1 MKALVFSWLIFFCA
15 SPLWANSLSYV
26 HFGSLPD
33 VAGVELSP
41 SGKKI
46 SSVIRVDVDQTQ
58 GMAVE
63 VTDLE
68 TKEKKMVLF
77 TDNQKYIIHWT
88 RWKDDHTLLV
98 GVFYPSRR
106 DTWLGSGQARFKT
119 RETRMMIID
128 TESGQVTT
136 PFSKA
141 FLKKY
146 RVQPSAMDQVVD
158 LLPEDPDHI
167 LMAFPT
173 NETLRDGRMGKGISG
188 VFKVNIHNQRAQR
201 IQDSMD
207 FVVSWMTDQQHR
219 VRVGFYYHFLEGT
232 RKFLVFNLA
241 DGKWLELWPHTAF
254 GEDSVEVLGFGLD
267 PNELYIRAYHEG
279 RLAIFKV
286 DLADQTLKRE
296 LVLADPHYDVN
307 GALIYSPLTR
317 DVVGITH
324 AQEGGGYTFFD
335 ADAQQL
341 QAAVDRALP
350 ATKNAIVSI
359 SGDAQ
364 KYLVLAN
371 SDVDSGTFYLG
382 QRSPARLDAIAYR
395 YKHLVPE
402 LMVPVKR
409 YDYEARD
416 GLKIEGY
423 LALPKHKPA
432 KNLPTIIF
440 PHGGPISRST
450 DNFDPWTQYFANKG
464 YAVLQ
469 MNFRGSSGQGLEF
482 RNAGLQN
489 WGQEMQDDVE
499 DGARKLIADGI
510 ADPKSVCIVGASYG
524 GYAALM
530 GAVKTPD
537 FYRCAVSIAGVS
549 NVLELV
555 RDNRIFWSRYNVV
568 DEQVGKDA
576 SHLRSISPVNQADK
590 IKVPVLLVH
599 GDSDRQVDIKHSEQM
614 RDALTKAGKDVT
626 YLELVNEDHFLTNN
640 DNRVAT
646 FRAIDAFLDKHLPVS
661 PK

>member
-1 MKALVFSWLIFFCA
+1 MMRACILSFLLLWAVPLSA
-15 SPLWANSLSYV
+15 SPLSYE
-26 HFGSLPD
+26 HFGNLPD
-33 VAGVELSP
+33 VSGMQLSP

-46 SSVIRVDVDQTQ
+46 SSVIRIDVDQTK

-63 VTDLE
+63 VADLE

-77 TDNQKYIIHWT
+77 TDNQKYIINWI
-88 RWKDDHTLLV
+88 RWKDDRTLLV

-119 RETRMMIID
+119 RDTRMMIVD
-128 TESGQVTT
+128 TESGKVST

-146 RVQPSAMDQVVD
+146 RILPSAMDQIVD
-158 LLPEDPDHI
+158 LLPDDPDHI

-173 NETLRDGRMGKGISG
+173 NETLRDGRLGKGLSG
-188 VFKVNIHNQRAQR
+188 VFKVNIHNQRTQR
-201 IQDSMD
+201 IHDSMD
-207 FVVSWMTDQQHR
+207 FVVSWMTDQQSR
-219 VRVGFYYHFLEGT
+219 IRVGFYYHFMEGT
-232 RKFLVFNLA
+232 RKFLVLSLA
-241 DGKWLELWPHTAF
+241 DGKWLELWPHTLFA
-254 GEDSVEVLGFGLD
+254 EDSVEVLGFGLD
-267 PNELYIRAYHEG
+267 PNQLYIRAYHED

-286 DLADQTLKRE
+286 NLADKSLPRE
-296 LVLADPHYDVN
+296 LVLADPNYDISGSLV
-307 GALIYSPLTR
+307 YSPLTR

-324 AQEGGGYTFFD
+324 AQEGGFTFFD
-335 ADAQQL
+335 AENQQL
-341 QAAVDRALP
+341 QAAVNRALP
-350 ATKNAIVSI
+350 TTKNFIVSV

-364 KYLVLAN
+364 KYVVLAN

-382 QRSPARLDAIAYR
+382 QRSPAKLDALAYR
-395 YKHLVPE
+395 YKSLVPD
-402 LMVPVKR
+402 LMASVKR
-409 YDYEARD
+409 YDYQARD

-423 LALPKHKPA
+423 LALPKDRPA

-450 DNFDPWTQYFANKG
+450 DSFDPWTQFFVNKG

-469 MNFRGSSGQGLEF
+469 MNFRGSSGQGLAF

-489 WGQEMQDDVE
+489 WGQEMQDDVQ
-499 DGARKLIADGI
+499 DGALKMIADGI
-510 ADPKSVCIVGASYG
+510 ADPKSICIVGASYG

-555 RDNRIFWSRYNVV
+555 RDNRIASSRYNVV
-568 DEQVGKDA
+568 DEQVGNDA
-576 SHLRSISPVNQADK
+576 NHLRSISPVNHAAK
-590 IKVPVLLVH
+590 IQVPVLLIH
-599 GDSDRQVDIKHSEQM
+599 GDSDRQVDIKHSQQM
-614 RDALTKAGKDVT
+614 RDALTKASKDVT
-626 YLELVNEDHFLTNN
+626 YLELANEDHFLTNN

-646 FRAIDAFLDKHLPVS
+646 FRAVDAFLDKHLLVAP
-661 PK
+661 